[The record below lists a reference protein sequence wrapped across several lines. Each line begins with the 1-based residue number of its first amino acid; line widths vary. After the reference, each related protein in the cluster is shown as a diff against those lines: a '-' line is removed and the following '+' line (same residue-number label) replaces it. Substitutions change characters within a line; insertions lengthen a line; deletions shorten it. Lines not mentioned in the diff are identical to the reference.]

1 MPAEL
6 AALCREHRVLVHEQG
21 PYAARLAALCPEG
34 WPTLVDYP
42 LLHKFL
48 NFGEL
53 ARTGARQILF
63 CDCDTVFFTDV
74 ALLFDRYGDADVV
87 AREEVHSGRSIHGA
101 DRTFIDEPL
110 LARLAA
116 ADGAAVIPPFN
127 LGVVLFN
134 HDVCASARAAA
145 PLILDYAWRFI
156 PSLAPPRPRRATAAV
171 PRRPTGG
178 SSTRWCSGSPSARCP
193 ASGPPTSF
201 PATSR
206 RTASSAVPTRTT
218 PAGSC
223 ATTTRRTRSRIAA
236 WLAGRPVASSSLTTP
251 SRRQPWRRSRARPSG
266 AAQRAARAKAS
277 SSGSAGGSARSRSAF
292 PDRIFANASP
302 HSIGGVSLFEAGVVA
317 DAGRSATSRRT
328 RSWSG
333 AP

>member
-1 MPAEL
+1 MDRLVHYSLALPPHEPRPDLIWQLAASWRTLREHNAEIPVVLFVYGGMPAEL

-53 ARTGARQILF
+53 ARTGARQVLF

-134 HDVCASARAAA
+134 HDVSHRLAPLA
-145 PLILDYAWRFI
+145 PLILDYAWRFKAGTLPF
-156 PSLAPPRPRRATAAV
+156 PSTNWWILDEVVLWLALGQV
-171 PRRPTGG
+171 PGL
-178 SSTRWCSGSPSARCP
+178 
-193 ASGPPTSF
+193 
-201 PATSR
+201 
-206 RTASSAVPTRTT
+206 RTADFLPGDVAQNGEFGRADPHDARWILCHYYSQNTQ
-218 PAGSC
+218 
-223 ATTTRRTRSRIAA
+223 RIAA
-236 WLAGRPVASSSLTTP
+236 WLAGRPVA
-251 SRRQPWRRSRARPSG
+251 
-266 AAQRAARAKAS
+266 RAAA
-277 SSGSAGGSARSRSAF
+277 
-292 PDRIFANASP
+292 
-302 HSIGGVSLFEAGVVA
+302 
-317 DAGRSATSRRT
+317 
-328 RSWSG
+328 
-333 AP
+333 